1 MILDYTPKQIYTIL
15 IIWEIKLSSFFTSIG
30 ENMEGNWL
38 YEQLL
43 SYKVTPYSAELWAII
58 FNVALVVVILIVA
71 TIVNRKILLTLC
83 LGWIKRNKYH
93 WDDALLDNHVIDKLS
108 WFIPVLLAHLLLD
121 SLLPSESTIYI
132 VLKRTIQ
139 VFFVIIG
146 VINVNALLSAV
157 GDIYRILKTK
167 RADVLQGFID
177 AGKIISYIVGAIFI
191 ISIFSGMSPWGIISV
206 LGGMTAVTMLI
217 FKDTIVGFVASIQLT
232 TTDMVRIGDWL
243 EMPSYGADGDVISM
257 SIHTI
262 RIQNWDKTITTI
274 PTYALVSNSFK
285 NWRGMSESGG
295 RRIKRALM
303 IDINSI
309 RFCDDD
315 MFERF
320 SRVRLLSSHLS
331 AKEKEIQDYNR
342 DLLHDSEDTL
352 LINRRRQ
359 TNIGVFRAYVIA
371 YLKNN
376 EQINQN
382 MTFLVRQR
390 PPTEH
395 GLPLEIYVFSKDKR
409 WAHYEDIQADIF
421 DHLFAALP
429 IFDIRAFQNP
439 SGHDFQHFTRRVN
452 IGTGVSG

>member
-1 MILDYTPKQIYTIL
+1 
-15 IIWEIKLSSFFTSIG
+15 
-30 ENMEGNWL
+30 MEGNWL
-38 YEQLL
+38 YELLL
-43 SYKVTPYSAELWAII
+43 SYKVTPNSAELWAII

-71 TIVNRKILLTLC
+71 TLVNRKILLTLC
-83 LGWIKRNKYH
+83 LGWIKRNRYH

-121 SLLPSESTIYI
+121 SLLPAESTIYI

-139 VFFVIIG
+139 IFFVIIG
-146 VINVNALLSAV
+146 VISVNALLSAI
-157 GDIYRILKTK
+157 GDIYRILKTR

-177 AGKIISYIVGAIFI
+177 AGKIISYIIGAIFI

-206 LGGMTAVTMLI
+206 FGGMTAVTMLI
-217 FKDTIVGFVASIQLT
+217 FKDTIVGFVASIQLS
-232 TTDMVRIGDWL
+232 TTDMVRIGDWV

-274 PTYALVSNSFK
+274 PTYALVANSFK

-295 RRIKRALM
+295 RRIKRALT

-315 MFERF
+315 MLERF
-320 SRVRLLSSHLS
+320 SHVRLLSNHLN
-331 AKEKEIQDYNR
+331 AKKKEIQDYNR
-342 DLLHDSEDTL
+342 DLLHDSENIL
-352 LINRRRQ
+352 LINGRRQ

-382 MTFLVRQR
+382 MTFLVRQL

-429 IFDIRAFQNP
+429 IFDLRAFQNP
-439 SGHDFQHFTRRVN
+439 SGHDFQYFT
-452 IGTGVSG
+452 GPADSDTGITELNKQA